1 MLKRIL
7 DPWYLAMLASAI
19 TGLLLSLLGSG
30 NGNLLRAGDVILKTG
45 PATFFACHL
54 AERYFDVLRSRLLRW
69 VMIGAFTLLT
79 ATLILEIIDPALF
92 VPLIVLQVILLVAEQ
107 IGLALACV
115 GLTLPMA
122 ANNLRV
128 PSGRIRGYVAIAS
141 ALLMAI
147 TPFVEWPV
155 GVVCVGLVVA
165 GRVMTSD

>member
-19 TGLLLSLLGSG
+19 TGLLLSLLGTG

-45 PATFFACHL
+45 PATFYACYL

-79 ATLILEIIDPALF
+79 ATLVLEIIDPTLF
-92 VPLIVLQVILLVAEQ
+92 VSLLVLQVMLLVAEQ
-107 IGLALACV
+107 IGLAAACV

-128 PSGRIRGYVAIAS
+128 PSGRVRGYTAIIM
-141 ALLMAI
+141 ALLMAT
-147 TPFVEWPV
+147 TPFVEWPI
-155 GVVCVGLVVA
+155 GITCVVLVVG
-165 GRVMTSD
+165 GRVMTND